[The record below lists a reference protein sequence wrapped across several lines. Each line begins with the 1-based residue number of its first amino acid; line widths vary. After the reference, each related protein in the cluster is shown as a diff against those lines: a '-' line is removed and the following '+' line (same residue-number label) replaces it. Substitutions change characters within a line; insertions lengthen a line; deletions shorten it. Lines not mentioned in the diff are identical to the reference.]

1 MPKSKFFQTLS
12 DSSLYLS
19 GTREGLSRPSWSADP
34 LPIARFRRRRPAS
47 EAHQRRPSREG
58 QGRREGQSHRQVR
71 GQARKESLRV
81 SLKKIS
87 GSLTHRIKALILS

>member
-34 LPIARFRRRRPAS
+34 LPIARFRRRRPLLGVHSGRRRAS

-81 SLKKIS
+81 SL
-87 GSLTHRIKALILS
+87 